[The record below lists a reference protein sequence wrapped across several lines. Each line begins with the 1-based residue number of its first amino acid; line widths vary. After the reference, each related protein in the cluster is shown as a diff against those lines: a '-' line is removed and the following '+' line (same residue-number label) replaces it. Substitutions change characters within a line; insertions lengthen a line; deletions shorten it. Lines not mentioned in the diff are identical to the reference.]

1 MYLIPLNIKYQS
13 LPPKDKD
20 YQPGKVSKQNVSIWC
35 LQGTHLKYK
44 NINIRY
50 KLLGNQQKS
59 KYQLY
64 AQELQFK
71 ILCSI
76 NLW

>member
-1 MYLIPLNIKYQS
+1 MNKKTTLKSNQER
-13 LPPKDKD
+13 DK
-20 YQPGKVSKQNVSIWC
+20 S
-35 LQGTHLKYK
+35 THLKYK

-50 KLLGNQQKS
+50 KLLGKQQKS

-71 ILCSI
+71 KLCSI

>member
-44 NINIRY
+44 NS
-50 KLLGNQQKS
+50 KTLKVKVQKM
-59 KYQLY
+59 KNHTNT
-64 AQELQFK
+64 K
-71 ILCSI
+71 
-76 NLW
+76 